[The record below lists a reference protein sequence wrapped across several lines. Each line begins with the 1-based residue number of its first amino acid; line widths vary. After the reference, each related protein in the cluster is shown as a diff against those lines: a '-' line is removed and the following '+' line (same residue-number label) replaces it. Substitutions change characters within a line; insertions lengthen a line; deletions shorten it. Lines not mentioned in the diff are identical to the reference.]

1 MNLLASITIGI
12 SPYIFDFGGMVLSW
26 HGFLTFVAVAVAVY
40 LVARWGTNE
49 GLVADAIY
57 SVSVWA
63 IIGGIVGAR
72 LVHVIDFWDDIYRYN
87 PISILY
93 IWQGGIAIYGA
104 ILGGFIAG
112 SLYILIRNSN
122 WFLSLWGRYF
132 RFAGEPDKAPLPE
145 IGRLADIAAPA
156 LLIAMA
162 IGRVGDIINGEH
174 FAKPTDLPWGTIYT
188 HPLSPGLGRPAS
200 HPAVAYEM
208 LFDLALVGVLWP
220 LRHRLRPHG
229 MLFALYLA
237 LYSMGRFFL
246 SFLRDEFNQY
256 FLGLDEAQLI
266 ALAVMLITIPL
277 LVYKA
282 QFVRAVPRGEAR
294 REQPRGRRA
303 GGPADSA

>member
-1 MNLLASITIGI
+1 MNILASITIGI
-12 SPYIFDFGGMVLSW
+12 SPNIFEFGGMVLSW

-40 LVARWGTNE
+40 LVARWGTKE

-72 LVHVIDFWDDIYRYN
+72 LVHVIDFWEIYQTN

-93 IWQGGIAIYGA
+93 IWNGGIAIYGA
-104 ILGGFIAG
+104 ILGGFIGG

-122 WFLSLWGRYF
+122 WFLRLWGRYF

-156 LLIAMA
+156 LFIGMA

-174 FAKPTDLPWGTIYT
+174 FARATDLPWGVIYT
-188 HPLSPGLGRPAS
+188 HPLSPSFIESRPAS

-229 MLFALYLA
+229 MLFTLYLA

-246 SFLRDEFNQY
+246 SFLREDKAY
-256 FLGLDEAQLI
+256 FLGLQEAQFI
-266 ALAVMLITIPL
+266 ALGVMLITIPL

-282 QFVRAVPRGEAR
+282 QFVRAVPRREVRRGEA
-294 REQPRGRRA
+294 RGRRA